1 METKELTQDLIDRW
15 GEETQMEMIINSSH
29 ELGMA
34 LQDYKLKKKSTDCLY
49 TELSDSYNE
58 VCERIGKMRIMMDS
72 AEFLFNKNEI
82 EKHEEIMIQNL
93 KHKLSEY

>member
-1 METKELTQDLIDRW
+1 
-15 GEETQMEMIINSSH
+15 MEMIINSSH

-34 LQDYKLKKKSTDCLY
+34 LQDYKFKKNSKDCMY

-58 VCERIGKMRIMMDS
+58 VCERIGKMKIMMDS

-82 EKHEEIMIQNL
+82 EKHEQIMIENL

>member
-1 METKELTQDLIDRW
+1 MKTKELTRELIDRW

-34 LQDYKLKKKSTDCLY
+34 LQDYKFKKNTKDCLY
-49 TELSDSYNE
+49 TDLSDAYNE

-82 EKHEEIMIQNL
+82 EKHEQIMIQNL